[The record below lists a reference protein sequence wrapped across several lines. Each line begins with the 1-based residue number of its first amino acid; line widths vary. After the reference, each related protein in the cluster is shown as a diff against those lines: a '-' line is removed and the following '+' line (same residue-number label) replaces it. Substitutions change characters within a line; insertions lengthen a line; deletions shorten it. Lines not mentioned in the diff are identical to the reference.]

1 LIRPSIHK
9 NYYRNSRARK
19 RTQILRRCVR
29 SAKILTVLLA
39 FGAVSF
45 LFILAHDALVQ
56 SPYFKA
62 ENIAVAGNHR
72 LSTQAVL
79 EQAKIGVGDNIL
91 QVNLKLVRYNLL
103 ANPWIASADVERDL
117 PNIIRIR
124 IREHEPV
131 AVVELGRP
139 FLLSDSGEVF
149 KSFDPADDV
158 QVPMVRGLSPSDV
171 DPTRSGQ
178 SPALRAVM
186 EVLRLTRLYG
196 SVLPTISAQSV
207 QVDHEMGL
215 TLQGFENGMAVRLGF
230 GDYESKL
237 NRLRDMIAYLRGGEQ
252 LLNVGL
258 MDLNDLD
265 RVVVRPSAREALLE
279 VCYRKEM

>member
-1 LIRPSIHK
+1 
-9 NYYRNSRARK
+9 
-19 RTQILRRCVR
+19 VR

-62 ENIAVAGNHR
+62 ETIAVAGNHR

-103 ANPWIASADVERDL
+103 ANPWIAGADVERDL

-149 KSFDPADDV
+149 KSLDPADDV

-258 MDLNDLD
+258 LDLNDLD

>member
-1 LIRPSIHK
+1 
-9 NYYRNSRARK
+9 
-19 RTQILRRCVR
+19 VR

-62 ENIAVAGNHR
+62 ETIAVAGNHR

-103 ANPWIASADVERDL
+103 ANPWIAGADVERDL

-149 KSFDPADDV
+149 KSLDPADDV

>member
-1 LIRPSIHK
+1 
-9 NYYRNSRARK
+9 
-19 RTQILRRCVR
+19 
-29 SAKILTVLLA
+29 
-39 FGAVSF
+39 
-45 LFILAHDALVQ
+45 
-56 SPYFKA
+56 
-62 ENIAVAGNHR
+62 
-72 LSTQAVL
+72 
-79 EQAKIGVGDNIL
+79 
-91 QVNLKLVRYNLL
+91 
-103 ANPWIASADVERDL
+103 
-117 PNIIRIR
+117 
-124 IREHEPV
+124 
-131 AVVELGRP
+131 
-139 FLLSDSGEVF
+139 
-149 KSFDPADDV
+149 
-158 QVPMVRGLSPSDV
+158 V